1 MKLAFLA
8 LVLANVLVYAWQ
20 HGLLGFTPESGREPQ
35 RTAQQIAP
43 ESLHVLT
50 AAEIAK
56 LRSVAQPSKD
66 SAVTLS
72 QSCIEFGDF
81 SGEVLAQVQ
90 PRIDALGLKD
100 RLATVQVEAPGWYL
114 VYMPPMK
121 TRAEADARARDL
133 RQQSGVKDLFVI
145 GEASPMRN
153 GIALGSFRDR
163 ELASGFL
170 AELESRGVKG
180 ARLADKPSTVGATR
194 FRVRDVDPTLAQQLT
209 RLQEDFPQ
217 QKLAP
222 CSS

>member
-43 ESLHVLT
+43 ESLRVLT

-209 RLQEDFPQ
+209 RLQEEFPQ

>member
-43 ESLHVLT
+43 ESLRVLT

-56 LRSVAQPSKD
+56 LRSVSQPSKD

>member
-56 LRSVAQPSKD
+56 LRSVVQPGKD
-66 SAVTLS
+66 SAVMLA
-72 QSCIEFGDF
+72 QSCLEFGDF

-90 PRIDALGLKD
+90 PRIDVLGLKD

-180 ARLADKPSTVGATR
+180 ARMADKPSTVGATR

-209 RLQEDFPQ
+209 RLQEEFPQ
-217 QKLAP
+217 QKLTP

>member
-43 ESLHVLT
+43 ESLRVLT

-180 ARLADKPSTVGATR
+180 ARMADKPSTVGATR

>member
-56 LRSVAQPSKD
+56 LRSVVQPGKD
-66 SAVTLS
+66 SAVMLA
-72 QSCIEFGDF
+72 QSCLEFGDF
-81 SGEVLAQVQ
+81 SGDVLAQVQ

-170 AELESRGVKG
+170 AELEGRGVKG
-180 ARLADKPSTVGATR
+180 ARMADKPSTVGATR

-209 RLQEDFPQ
+209 RLQEEFPQ
-217 QKLAP
+217 QKLTP

>member
-56 LRSVAQPSKD
+56 LRSVVQPGKD
-66 SAVTLS
+66 SAVMLA
-72 QSCIEFGDF
+72 QSCLEFGDF
-81 SGEVLAQVQ
+81 SGDVLAQVQ

-180 ARLADKPSTVGATR
+180 ARMADKPSTVGATR

-209 RLQEDFPQ
+209 RLQEEFPQ
-217 QKLAP
+217 QKLTP

>member
-56 LRSVAQPSKD
+56 LRSVVQPGKD
-66 SAVTLS
+66 SAVMLA
-72 QSCIEFGDF
+72 QSCLEFGDF
-81 SGEVLAQVQ
+81 SGDVLAQVQ
-90 PRIDALGLKD
+90 PRIDVLGLKE

-180 ARLADKPSTVGATR
+180 ARMADKPSTVGATR

-209 RLQEDFPQ
+209 RLQEEFPQ
-217 QKLAP
+217 QKLTP

>member
-56 LRSVAQPSKD
+56 LRSVVQPGKD
-66 SAVTLS
+66 SAVMLA
-72 QSCIEFGDF
+72 QSCLEFGDF
-81 SGEVLAQVQ
+81 SGDVLAQVQ

-163 ELASGFL
+163 VVASGFL

-209 RLQEDFPQ
+209 RLQEEFPQ
-217 QKLAP
+217 QKLTP

>member
-56 LRSVAQPSKD
+56 LRSVVQPGKD
-66 SAVTLS
+66 SAVMLA
-72 QSCIEFGDF
+72 QSCLEFGDF
-81 SGEVLAQVQ
+81 SGDVLAQVQ

-180 ARLADKPSTVGATR
+180 ARMADKPSTVGATR

-209 RLQEDFPQ
+209 RLQEEFPQ
-217 QKLAP
+217 QKVAP

>member
-43 ESLHVLT
+43 ESLRVLT

>member
-8 LVLANVLVYAWQ
+8 LFLANVLLYAWQ
-20 HGLLGFTPESGREPQ
+20 QGLLGFTPETGREPQ

-56 LRSVAQPSKD
+56 LRSVVQPGKD
-66 SAVTLS
+66 SAVMLA
-72 QSCIEFGDF
+72 QSCLEFGDF

-90 PRIDALGLKD
+90 PRIDVLGLKD

-180 ARLADKPSTVGATR
+180 ARMADKPSTVGATR

-209 RLQEDFPQ
+209 RLQEEFPQ
-217 QKLAP
+217 QKLTP

>member
-50 AAEIAK
+50 AAEIAQ
-56 LRSVAQPSKD
+56 LRSVVQPGKD
-66 SAVTLS
+66 SAVMLA
-72 QSCIEFGDF
+72 QSCLEFGDF
-81 SGEVLAQVQ
+81 SGDVLAQVQ

-180 ARLADKPSTVGATR
+180 ARMADKPSTVGATR

-209 RLQEDFPQ
+209 RLQEEFPQ
-217 QKLAP
+217 QKLTP